1 MTFRYILEK
10 TLEKYKL
17 EGLNPIPSETNG
29 PFVCDDDNYTV
40 ISSSCP
46 GVVPDGFTG
55 LLLTIGIQILFLVL
69 DRKFAI
75 YTVYII

>member
-1 MTFRYILEK
+1 MAFRYILEK

-17 EGLNPIPSETNG
+17 ERLIPVSSVTDKTL
-29 PFVCDDDNYTV
+29 VHDDDDNATV

-55 LLLTIGIQILFLVL
+55 LILTIGVFG
-69 DRKFAI
+69 F
-75 YTVYII
+75 

>member
-1 MTFRYILEK
+1 MAFRYILK
-10 TLEKYKL
+10 RTLEKYKL
-17 EGLNPIPSETNG
+17 EGLNPVSSETNR
-29 PFVCDDDNYTV
+29 PLVYDDDNSTV

-55 LLLTIGIQILFLVL
+55 LLLTIGVHILFL

-75 YTVYII
+75 YSLY